1 MRNMRHF
8 SSIACWIAIAA
19 LAACEV
25 VDRPMERDA
34 DSVRGD
40 ALFSDVTAEWGID
53 FVHYSSASDRRLL
66 PETMGAGVAVFDFD
80 GDGLPDLYFVNSETL
95 HPESRQRPTGALF
108 RNLGHG
114 RFEDV
119 TAGSGLD
126 VSFYGMGV
134 AVGDYDNSGRPDLL
148 VTAIDRNRLFRNLGG
163 GRFEEV
169 SDRVGGLGRGFSSS
183 AAFIDY
189 DNDGY
194 LDLFIGRYV
203 EWTPETDIPCSPDG
217 IHPTYCTPEVYPPIS
232 NLLFRNHEGRYFEDV
247 SEEAGIQPYL
257 GKALGV
263 VAFDYDRDGWPDIA
277 VANDTTRNFL
287 FINQRDGT
295 FLETAEMA
303 GMAYSE
309 SGATRGGMGIDAAD
323 TGRDG
328 LPEIVIGNFS
338 QEMVGFY
345 RGTSTGFFIDEAAQ
359 AGIGIP
365 SLMTLAFG
373 TLIEDFNGD
382 GWLDVMVV
390 NGHIEPEIS
399 RTHRNQSYRQPP
411 QFFVNQADGTFRLLE
426 PPPGSALARP
436 LVARG
441 LASGDLSGNGQLDF
455 VITQNGGPPV
465 VLRNDHPVE
474 SWLQLALEG
483 TRSNRTGWGT
493 RVEITAGSQTWS
505 RQLKSG
511 RSYLS
516 SSEPVLYFGL
526 GSISSVERLEIFW
539 PSGQRQIVESPE
551 LNRRHRIVEP

>member
-1 MRNMRHF
+1 MRHF

-25 VDRPMERDA
+25 VDRPLERDA

-80 GDGLPDLYFVNSETL
+80 GDGLPDLYFVNGATL

-203 EWTPETDIPCSPDG
+203 EWTHETDIPCSPDG

-247 SEEAGIQPYL
+247 SEQAGIQPYL

-493 RVEITAGSQTWS
+493 RVEITAGGQTWS